1 MWSKAGIAVFLV
13 VAEIRIPTV
22 VKVDMNGSMD
32 FSDNGTFDEETATSM
47 SKAFEF
53 ACFAMPHADK
63 ELLANRIIEIAKA
76 GERDPVQ
83 LCAKALD
90 LLPSA

>member
-32 FSDNGTFDEETATSM
+32 FSDNGTFDDETATSM

-53 ACFAMPHADK
+53 ACFAMPRADK
-63 ELLANRIIEIAKA
+63 EMLANRIIEIAKA

-90 LLPSA
+90 LLPSG